1 MAFLTAISGS
11 GFGKQFNLER
21 KLTILGRHPDCDVTI
36 EVGAVSRQHA
46 QIHSQANGFE
56 LEDLKS
62 RNGTFLNGQLI
73 ADRTTL
79 HDGDLIRICDVE
91 FSFHSD
97 ADTGNPLLLGS
108 KKTGDGSSFGVVM
121 VDDDKSESSS
131 RVQSKLDIRGSV
143 GAGGS
148 QLTSS
153 IEMRLQ
159 AVLEITHNLARAVQL
174 EDVLP
179 KVLDTLFKVFLQ
191 ADRAFIVLREG
202 DELVPRWIKTRQEDQ
217 QEMFRISRTVMREVM
232 ETKEAIISLDATSD
246 ERFEMAN
253 SISDFRIRSMI
264 VAPLLDSDGE
274 PLGAIQM
281 DTLDSKRRFEKG
293 DLEILAGIATQAGV
307 AIENAQLH
315 EQLVQQQRVE
325 QDLELAR
332 NVQRAF
338 LPSKDPGTSGYE
350 FYHYYLPANQI
361 GGDYFD
367 YIQLA
372 DGRLAILVADVVGH
386 GVAAAMLMAKLS
398 AETRFL
404 LASQTN
410 PATAITLLNGT
421 ISSLG
426 IDKFITLLCLVLEPA
441 TGKIEIVN
449 AGHMPPLWL
458 KSDGTVEEPGEEAA
472 GVPISVID
480 DFEYELATMQ
490 LDHGGRLV
498 LYTDGINEAP
508 ALDGKMF
515 GIARLQQLVASGDGD
530 LKAIGEGIICDVH
543 QFIHGTQQADDMCL
557 VIIGRQEKVA
567 DRSVDP

>member
-11 GFGKQFNLER
+11 GFGKQFDITKPE
-21 KLTILGRHPDCDVTI
+21 TILGRHPECDVTI

-46 QIHSQANGFE
+46 RIHSVGDRHE

-73 ADRTTL
+73 SGRTEL

-91 FSFHSD
+91 YSFHAD
-97 ADTGNPLLLGS
+97 AAENSGLLTGS
-108 KKTGDGSSFGVVM
+108 SMTGDGSSFGVM
-121 VDDDKSESSS
+121 LIDDEERSASP
-131 RVQSKLDIRGSV
+131 RAVQSKLDIRSSA
-143 GAGGS
+143 GAGS

-153 IEMRLQ
+153 AEMRLK
-159 AVLEITHNLARAVQL
+159 AVLEITHNLGRAVKM

-179 KVLDTLFKVFLQ
+179 KVLDTLFKVFMQ
-191 ADRAFIVLREG
+191 ADRAFVVLREG
-202 DELVPRWIKTRQEDQ
+202 AELVPRWIKTRQEE
-217 QEMFRISRTVMREVM
+217 QEDTFRISRTVMREVM
-232 ETKEAIISLDATSD
+232 DSKEAIISLDATSD

-274 PLGAIQM
+274 AIGAIQM
-281 DTLDSKRRFEKG
+281 DTLDSKRRFEQA

-315 EQLVQQQRVE
+315 EALVQQHRVE

-338 LPSKDPGTSGYE
+338 LPSKHPGTVGYE
-350 FYHYYLPANQI
+350 FYHYYLPADQI

-367 YIQLA
+367 YIELA
-372 DGRLAILVADVVGH
+372 GGRLAIIVADVVGH

-404 LASQTN
+404 LASQVD
-410 PATAITLLNGT
+410 PSTAITLLNSR

-426 IDKFITLLCLVLEPA
+426 VEKFVTFLCLVLEPE
-441 TGKIEIVN
+441 TGKVDIVN
-449 AGHMPPLWL
+449 AGHMAPLWL
-458 KSDGTVEEPGEEAA
+458 KQDGTVEEPGDEAA
-472 GVPISVID
+472 GVPIGVID
-480 DFEYELATMQ
+480 EFEYELATMHMQ
-490 LDHGGRLV
+490 AGDRLV

-508 ALDGKMF
+508 SANGEMF
-515 GIARLQQLVASGDGD
+515 GIARLQQLVRDGKGD
-530 LKAIGEGIICDVH
+530 LNSIGEKIVADV
-543 QFIHGTQQADDMCL
+543 QVFVKGTQQADDMCL
-557 VIIGRQEKVA
+557 VILGRDA
-567 DRSVDP
+567 

>member
-11 GFGKQFNLER
+11 GFGKQYNIER
-21 KLTILGRHPDCDVTI
+21 KVTILGRHPECDVTI

-46 QIHSQANGFE
+46 KIHTLDSGFE

-73 ADRTTL
+73 SERTPL

-91 FSFHSD
+91 FSFHSELD
-97 ADTGNPLLLGS
+97 VSGSSLLTGS
-108 KKTGDGSSFGVVM
+108 KHTGDGSSFGVIM
-121 VDDDKSESSS
+121 IDDDQSENSA
-131 RVQSKLDIRGSV
+131 RVQSKFDIRGSV
-143 GAGGS
+143 GGGGS

-159 AVLEITHNLARAVQL
+159 AVLEITHNLARAVKL
-174 EDVLP
+174 ETVLP
-179 KVLDTLFKVFLQ
+179 KVLDTLFKVFMQ

-202 DELVPRWIKTRQEDQ
+202 EELVPRWIKTRQEDQ

-264 VAPLLDSDGE
+264 VAPLLDSDGNAI
-274 PLGAIQM
+274 GAIQM

-338 LPSKDPGTSGYE
+338 LPNSDPGSPGYE
-350 FYHYYLPANQI
+350 FYHYYLPADQV

-367 YIQLA
+367 YIQLS
-372 DGRLAILVADVVGH
+372 DGRLAIIVADVVGH

-404 LASQTN
+404 LASQSS
-410 PATAITLLNGT
+410 PATAITMLNDT
-421 ISSLG
+421 ISRLG
-426 IDKFITLLCLVLEPA
+426 IDRFVTLLCLVLEP
-441 TGKIEIVN
+441 TSGKIEIVN

-458 KSDGTVEEPGEEAA
+458 KKDGSMEEPGGDAA
-472 GVPISVID
+472 GVPIGVID
-480 DFEYELATMQ
+480 DFEYDMATMQ

-498 LYTDGINEAP
+498 LYTDGIHEAP

-515 GIARLQQLVASGDGD
+515 GIARLQKLVSNGDGD
-530 LKAIGEGIICDVH
+530 LKSIGENIICDVH
-543 QFIHGTQQADDMCL
+543 QFIRGTQQADDMCL
-557 VIIGRQEKVA
+557 VIVGRQ
-567 DRSVDP
+567 